1 MSLGASQLWL
11 CFLLLLPLLLFV
23 KKKVDVKRKNKQ
35 PPPGPPKL
43 PIIGN
48 LHQLGSLPHQSLWQL
63 SKKYGPVMFLQL
75 GGVPTVIV
83 SSSKAAEEVLKVHDL
98 DCCSRPKLAGTG
110 KLSYNYLDIAF
121 SPYGDYWREMRKL
134 GVLELFSTKRVQSFR
149 EELLT
154 LAANITCKVAL
165 GKSFRGS
172 GFDGDR
178 FQEIIHEAMAMLG
191 CLSASDFFPSVGW
204 MVDRLTGLH
213 ARLERSF
220 KELDAFYQQVIDDH
234 LNPARMKPDQDDIID
249 VLLKIEKDQAEIGAV
264 QVTKDH
270 IKAILMNIFLAGVD
284 TGTITMVWAMAELAK
299 NPRVMKKVQGEIR
312 SCVGKK
318 GIVSETDID
327 QLQFL
332 KMVVKETLRLHPPGT
347 LLIPR
352 ETISHFKLNGY
363 DIDPKTRLQV
373 NVWAIGRDPSNWKD
387 PEEFLP
393 ERFTDSSV
401 DFKGQHFELLPFG
414 AGRRGCPGIYMGTAM
429 VELTLANLL
438 YSFDWKLP
446 SGMKEQDIDM
456 EEAAGQT
463 VYKKSALS
471 LASMSLCASHL
482 WLCFLLLLPLLL
494 FMKKKV
500 DEKRKNRQPPPGPP
514 KLPIIGNLHQLGSLL
529 HRSLWQLSKK
539 YGPVMFLQ
547 LGGVPTVIVSSSKAA
562 EEVLKVHDLD
572 CCSRPK
578 LAGAGKLSYNYLD
591 MAFSPYGDYWREMRK
606 IGVVE
611 LFSTKMVQ
619 SFRYAREEEVAFL
632 IESMAQSSSAGRA
645 VNLSEELLT
654 LTANITCRVALGKSF
669 RGSGFDGDR
678 FQEIIHEAMA
688 MLGCLSASDFFPSVG
703 WIVDRLTGL
712 HARLERSFKELDAF
726 YQQVIDD
733 HLNPARMKPDQDDII
748 DVLLK
753 IEKDQSG
760 IGAVQFTR
768 DHIKAIIM
776 DIFLAGVDTGT
787 ITMVWAMAELAKN
800 PRVMKKVQGEIR
812 SCVGKKGRVSETEV
826 DQLQFL
832 KMVVKETLRLHPPAT
847 LLVPRETM
855 SYFKLNGYDIDPKTR
870 LQVNV
875 WAIGR
880 DPNNWKDPE
889 EFLPERFTDSSVDFK
904 GQHFE
909 LLPFGAGRRVCPGIY
924 MATTMVE
931 LTLANLLLSFDWKL
945 PHGMKEQDIDMEEAA
960 GQTVYKKS
968 PLCLVPIVHQ

>member
-1 MSLGASQLWL
+1 MSLCASHLWL
-11 CFLLLLPLLLFV
+11 CFLLLLPLLLFM
-23 KKKVDVKRKNKQ
+23 KTKVDVKRKNKQ
-35 PPPGPPKL
+35 LPPGPPKL

-48 LHQLGSLPHQSLWQL
+48 LHQLGSLPHRSLWQL

-121 SPYGDYWREMRKL
+121 SPYGDYWREMRKI

-149 EELLT
+149 FAREEEVAFLVESVAQSSSAGRAVNLSEELLT
-154 LAANITCKVAL
+154 LAANITCRVAL

-191 CLSASDFFPSVGW
+191 CLSASDFFPLVGCI
-204 MVDRLTGLH
+204 VDRLTGLH

-249 VLLKIEKDQAEIGAV
+249 VLLKIEKDQSEIGAV

-299 NPRVMKKVQGEIR
+299 KPRVMKKVQGEIR

-318 GIVSETDID
+318 GKVSETDIE

-393 ERFTDSSV
+393 ERFSDSSV
-401 DFKGQHFELLPFG
+401 DFKGQNFELLPFG
-414 AGRRGCPGIYMGTAM
+414 AGRRGCPGIYMGIAM

-471 LASMSLCASHL
+471 L
-482 WLCFLLLLPLLL
+482 
-494 FMKKKV
+494 V
-500 DEKRKNRQPPPGPP
+500 
-514 KLPIIGNLHQLGSLL
+514 PIIHQ
-529 HRSLWQLSKK
+529 W
-539 YGPVMFLQ
+539 P
-547 LGGVPTVIVSSSKAA
+547 A
-562 EEVLKVHDLD
+562 ED
-572 CCSRPK
+572 SN
-578 LAGAGKLSYNYLD
+578 SY
-591 MAFSPYGDYWREMRK
+591 
-606 IGVVE
+606 
-611 LFSTKMVQ
+611 
-619 SFRYAREEEVAFL
+619 
-632 IESMAQSSSAGRA
+632 RA
-645 VNLSEELLT
+645 L
-654 LTANITCRVALGKSF
+654 
-669 RGSGFDGDR
+669 
-678 FQEIIHEAMA
+678 
-688 MLGCLSASDFFPSVG
+688 
-703 WIVDRLTGL
+703 
-712 HARLERSFKELDAF
+712 
-726 YQQVIDD
+726 
-733 HLNPARMKPDQDDII
+733 
-748 DVLLK
+748 
-753 IEKDQSG
+753 
-760 IGAVQFTR
+760 
-768 DHIKAIIM
+768 
-776 DIFLAGVDTGT
+776 
-787 ITMVWAMAELAKN
+787 
-800 PRVMKKVQGEIR
+800 
-812 SCVGKKGRVSETEV
+812 
-826 DQLQFL
+826 
-832 KMVVKETLRLHPPAT
+832 
-847 LLVPRETM
+847 
-855 SYFKLNGYDIDPKTR
+855 
-870 LQVNV
+870 
-875 WAIGR
+875 
-880 DPNNWKDPE
+880 
-889 EFLPERFTDSSVDFK
+889 
-904 GQHFE
+904 
-909 LLPFGAGRRVCPGIY
+909 
-924 MATTMVE
+924 
-931 LTLANLLLSFDWKL
+931 
-945 PHGMKEQDIDMEEAA
+945 
-960 GQTVYKKS
+960 
-968 PLCLVPIVHQ
+968 